1 MPNNPYTPFRQDDPY
16 KDYLKHKLD
25 NRMDPLVINWK
36 GKIGYGDFIS
46 PISYAMNMADCNG
59 TDVIL
64 KFHWPQEGPSKF
76 KEADPETYQDIIEQ
90 TYNILEKPTFF
101 NVTIEHVYDSK
112 LPYNHDN
119 YMMGKT
125 NSNWFH
131 CHNLR
136 LATTGLN
143 DYNNVHANWKNIT
156 MVTSIK
162 HEQPLHEY
170 SKSKAWKDPL
180 GRTPSG
186 FAWPKVGALIQKRD
200 WKLKHVHYETPML
213 TVIKKMQQS
222 IGVIGYH
229 GAHMWVARMLGL
241 PMIIFSQKELTE
253 HAFPWCIRFNYYS
266 DFHPENIAEYFQQSV
281 AKREEILNDYKYW
294 LTSPNIYRLRR
305 ERT

>member
-1 MPNNPYTPFRQDDPY
+1 MPNNPYTPFRLDDPY
-16 KDYLKHKLD
+16 KGYKRHKIET
-25 NRMDPLVINWK
+25 RMDPLVINWK

-46 PISYAMNMADCNG
+46 PISYAMNMADCNS
-59 TDVIL
+59 TDVL
-64 KFHWPQEGPSKF
+64 LRFHWPQSGPSKF
-76 KEADPETYQDIIEQ
+76 KETDKETYQDIIDQ
-90 TYNILEKPTFF
+90 TYNILQKPVFF
-101 NVTIEHVYDSK
+101 DVKIEHVYDSK
-112 LPYNHDN
+112 LSYNHDN

-125 NSNWFH
+125 DSDWFH

-136 LATTGLN
+136 FTTTGLN
-143 DYNNVHANWKNIT
+143 DYDNVHENWKNIT

-170 SKSKAWKDPL
+170 DKNKAWKDPL

-186 FAWPKVGALIQKRD
+186 FAWPKVGGLIQKRG
-200 WKLKHVHYETPML
+200 WSLKHVHYETSMQA
-213 TVIKKMQQS
+213 VIKKMQGS

-229 GAHMWVARMLGL
+229 GAHMWIARMLGL

-266 DFHPENIAEYFQQSV
+266 DFHPECIQEYFQKSI
-281 AKREEILNDYKYW
+281 AKREEIRDVYKYW
-294 LTSPNIYRLRR
+294 LTSPNLYRIRP